1 MGLASRRDC
10 SQHRRVPSFLPA
22 HIDLDRETYAPV
34 VLDPARAEQRRAIVE
49 LVAGGVVVADTFAE
63 QVLELVMSREPA
75 RTWTLEEREL
85 ALATALGEH
94 PEELGR
100 WVHYP
105 WSNRLVHLLGPEDFV
120 ELRCDR
126 NRNKITRS
134 EQRALRARTIG
145 VVGLSVGQSSAVT
158 LAMEGVGGRFRLA
171 DFDRLSLSNMNR
183 LRAGVHDLGVKK
195 TVLAAR
201 EMFEIDPYLDVRI
214 WSDGLAVERFEEFFL
229 DGPVDLLVEEC
240 DDLYLKVALREY
252 ARERRIP
259 VLMETSD
266 RGLLEVERFDL
277 EPARPLLHGL
287 LSDVSAETLRTL
299 TTKEKVPYVLRV
311 YDKDVLSP
319 RMCASLVEVKE
330 SIFAWPQLASAVTL
344 GGALV
349 TDVARRILLGAFTAS
364 GRFSVDLERLVSA
377 PTAASVAEPPPLA
390 PEVVP
395 EAAAPR
401 RLCCPSARGEGAIT
415 DDEIAFLLECAS
427 LAPSAGNTQPWLF
440 RPRPAAGGPSRAV
453 DVNVDP
459 AALPSV
465 EHYGAGATLVAFGA
479 VRENLR
485 VGAVALGLQMTCDVG
500 LDLTGRG
507 PVFSVTF
514 DRVGPRSGDGV
525 EVLANRVTNRRL
537 GDGRPLEP
545 RVAEAL
551 RQAALDAGGE
561 VVLFTH
567 RPELERLGE
576 LLGRGDQ
583 ACLLSRPLHRQ
594 LFTEIRWSPR
604 EVLASRDGI
613 DLASMELTPTDAAA
627 LRVLGDWPTVELVR
641 EWDGGRGL
649 RRSARSAVAASSAL
663 ALVRAPGRAP
673 ATYLDGGGVAQ
684 RVWHEATE
692 LGLAVQPWSALLFLF
707 PRLEGNELALE
718 PKTRDAL
725 RGIESELRVLAPERE
740 GWSDVFLMRLA
751 YASPPTARS
760 LRRAPAV
767 GAGAP
772 GPSPSERAE

>member
-1 MGLASRRDC
+1 MGLASRSDRT
-10 SQHRRVPSFLPA
+10 QHRRVPSFLPA
-22 HIDLDRETYAPV
+22 HIELDRESHVPV
-34 VLDPARAEQRRAIVE
+34 ILDPAREEQRRAIVG
-49 LVAGGVVVADTFAE
+49 LVARGAAVADTFAE

-75 RTWTLEEREL
+75 RAWTLEEREL
-85 ALATALGEH
+85 ATASYLGER

-134 EQRALRARTIG
+134 EQQALRARTIG

-158 LAMEGVGGRFRLA
+158 LAMEGIGGRFRLA
-171 DFDRLSLSNMNR
+171 DFDSLSLSNMNR

-214 WSDGLAVERFEEFFL
+214 WSEGLAVERFEEFFL

-240 DDLYLKVALREY
+240 DDLYLKVAVREY
-252 ARERRIP
+252 ARARRIP

-277 EPARPLLHGL
+277 EPTRPILHGL
-287 LSDVSAETLRTL
+287 LSDVSAETLKTL

-311 YDKDVLSP
+311 YDKDVLSR

-349 TDVARRILLGAFTAS
+349 TDVARRILLGTFTAS
-364 GRFSVDLERLVSA
+364 GRFSVDLERLVSE
-377 PTAASVAEPPPLA
+377 PTAEPVAEPPPLA

-401 RLCCPSARGEGAIT
+401 RLVCPSVRGESAIT
-415 DDEIAFLLECAS
+415 DSEVAFLLECAS

-440 RPRPAAGGPSRAV
+440 RPRPPTGSPSRTV
-453 DVNVDP
+453 DASVDP
-459 AALPSV
+459 AATRSV
-465 EHYGAGATLVAFGA
+465 EHYGTGATLVAFGA
-479 VRENLR
+479 ARENLR
-485 VGAVALGLQMTCDVG
+485 VGAVALGLRMTGDAG
-500 LDLTGRG
+500 LDLSGRG
-507 PVFSVTF
+507 HVFSATF
-514 DRVGPRSGDGV
+514 ARVGEPSGDGL
-525 EVLANRVTNRRL
+525 EALASRVTNRRK

-545 RVAEAL
+545 RAAQAL
-551 RQAALDAGGE
+551 QQAALDAGGE
-561 VVLFTH
+561 VVLFT
-567 RPELERLGE
+567 RRSELELLGE

-583 ACLLSRPLHRQ
+583 ACLLSQPLHRQ
-594 LFTEIRWSPR
+594 LFGEIRWSPQ

-649 RRSARSAVAASSAL
+649 RESARRAVAASSAI
-663 ALVRAPGRAP
+663 ALVRHPGRAP

-684 RVWHEATE
+684 RVWHKATE
-692 LGLAVQPWSALLFLF
+692 LGVAVQPWSALLFLL
-707 PRLEGNELALE
+707 PRLHGNELALE
-718 PKTRDAL
+718 PKTRDTL
-725 RGIESELRVLAPERE
+725 RAIESEFRVLVPERE

-751 YASPPTARS
+751 YALPPTARS
-760 LRRAPAV
+760 LRKVRAASGRTSGRTSGRP
-767 GAGAP
+767 
-772 GPSPSERAE
+772 E